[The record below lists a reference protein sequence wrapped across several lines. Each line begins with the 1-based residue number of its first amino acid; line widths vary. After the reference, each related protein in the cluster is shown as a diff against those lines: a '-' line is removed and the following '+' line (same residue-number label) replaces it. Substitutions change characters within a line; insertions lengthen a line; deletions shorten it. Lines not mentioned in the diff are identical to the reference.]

1 VERNRIQVLPTSLAD
16 MPDLRALTVSRN
28 PLVFPPPEICDY
40 DATLDTME
48 IWLAQLK
55 EYMRTKG
62 TAYDG
67 NESGL
72 ITRLSPCDD
81 TH

>member
-1 VERNRIQVLPTSLAD
+1 MTE
-16 MPDLRALTVSRN
+16 LRALTVAKN
-28 PLVFPPPEICDY
+28 PLVFPPPEICNFDP
-40 DATLDTME
+40 TLDSME

-62 TAYDG
+62 TTYDG

-72 ITRLSPCDD
+72 VTRSIPFPSMLTVVTKNS
-81 TH
+81 TEEST